1 MGSTQAKLRER
12 IVVKNYDQD
21 GNLRP
26 VGILDNDSLRPTP
39 VKDRSWTQVT
49 YTIFWWGTLP
59 EAVTECEV

>member
-1 MGSTQAKLRER
+1 MSLTQARLRER
-12 IVVKNYDQD
+12 IVVKNYDHE

-49 YTIFWWGTLP
+49 YTIFWWGKLL
-59 EAVTECEV
+59 EAVPGCGV